1 MFSVVFFALENRMK
15 PRILISKCLT
25 GERCRY
31 DGNIVPS
38 PIVEKILPL
47 VEVVSVCPEMDI
59 GMSCPR
65 LPIVIVENDPQDK
78 LIQLETHLDLTE
90 KMVDFS
96 KDHVDSLENIDGI
109 ILKSKSPSCGVGTTK
124 IFADADD
131 ENEIYRGT
139 GLFAR
144 EILKKFK
151 DIPITDEQ
159 KLEDSEISEK
169 FLKDINKN
177 LAFRTLN

>member
-1 MFSVVFFALENRMK
+1 MK

-31 DGNIVPS
+31 DGNVVPS
-38 PIVEKILPL
+38 SVVEKILPL
-47 VEVVSVCPEMDI
+47 VEIVTVCPEMDI
-59 GMSCPR
+59 GMEVPR
-65 LPIVIVENDPQDK
+65 LPIVIVENEPQDK

-90 KMVDFS
+90 KMVSFS
-96 KDHVDSLENIDGI
+96 KYHVDSLENIDGI

-131 ENEIYRGT
+131 ENEIYRAS
-139 GLFAR
+139 GLYAR

-151 DIPITDEQ
+151 DFPVTDEQ
-159 KLEDSEISEK
+159 KLEDSEVFEQ
-169 FLKDINKN
+169 FLENINKN
-177 LAFRTLN
+177 HRSRTQKKA

>member
-1 MFSVVFFALENRMK
+1 MK
-15 PRILISKCLT
+15 PRILISRCLT

-31 DGNIVPS
+31 DGDIVTS
-38 PIVEKILPL
+38 PVVDKIIPL

-90 KMVDFS
+90 KMVSFS
-96 KDHVDSLENIDGI
+96 KDHVSSLENIDGI
-109 ILKSKSPSCGVGTTK
+109 ILKSKSPSCGINTTK
-124 IFADADD
+124 IFADSDD
-131 ENEIYRGT
+131 ENEIYRGS
-139 GLFAR
+139 GLYAR

-151 DIPITDEQ
+151 DVPVTDEL
-159 KLEDSEISEK
+159 KLEDSNIFSE
-169 FLKDINKN
+169 FIENINKN
-177 LAFRTLN
+177 HLNRTQK